1 MIKLY
6 YIRMK
11 DKIRSW
17 KNFIKNAWL
26 FRKALTDFYWWD
38 YSALIQF
45 MNTGI
50 NEIAWGI
57 ENEGNEIHTTKSKK
71 IIKMRRAC
79 EILQNHIDDNYITMA
94 ENILGKLYH
103 SKIKFVPLED
113 RPDLYSY
120 EDGLTEEQSN
130 HNSKV
135 FLKSRELEVKEWEE
149 FCEIIKGQGDLS
161 KEDNREKEFDGSGLK
176 SWWD

>member
-6 YIRMK
+6 YTILK

-17 KNFIKNAWL
+17 KNFIKNIWL
-26 FRKALTDFYWWD
+26 FRKALTDFHWWD
-38 YSALIQF
+38 YGGLIQF
-45 MNTGI
+45 MNIGL
-50 NEIAWGI
+50 NEMACGI
-57 ENEGNEIHTTKSKK
+57 ENKGNETHATKSKK

-103 SKIKFVPLED
+103 SKIKFIPLKD
-113 RPDLYSY
+113 NSDLYSY
-120 EDGLTEEQSN
+120 EDSLTEEQKN
-130 HNSKV
+130 HNHEV
-135 FLKSRELEVKEWEE
+135 FLKSCELEIKEWEE
-149 FCEIIKGQGDLS
+149 FCDIIKGQDDLS

-176 SWWD
+176 NWWD